1 MSDDLQ
7 NMNAT
12 NCTDPNWVIKEGMVQ
27 LTDFIDYIGISTFE
41 GEYIH
46 LSWNDNLTKSL
57 FKPVDF
63 VYDPLSTEMYNPEI
77 RSCYE
82 LILPEKLQ
90 RHGIQNIY
98 IMVDLEG
105 WDEANRRHSI
115 MISPPGFFYQNSDV
129 QRREFKLYEEES
141 FDLVYQIDKFL
152 KIGDEDCNPDPVYS
166 RDECVIEE
174 LLTVKKYSFDNTSLG
189 KRCIF

>member
-1 MSDDLQ
+1 
-7 NMNAT
+7 MNAT

-27 LTDFIDYIGISTFE
+27 LKQFIKYIGISTFE
-41 GEYIH
+41 GQYIH
-46 LSWNDNLTKSL
+46 LSWHPDGNLTKSS

-63 VYDPLSTEMYNPEI
+63 VFDPLSYEIGSPKI

-82 LILPEKLQ
+82 LILPEKPK

-98 IMVDLEG
+98 IELDLEY
-105 WDEANRRHSI
+105 WDEANKRHSI
-115 MISPPGFFYQNSDV
+115 MISPPGFLYQNSDV
-129 QRREFKLYEEES
+129 QRREFKIYEEES

-174 LLTVKKYSFDNTSLG
+174 LLTVKKF
-189 KRCIF
+189 